1 VADPNL
7 GLVARYRFE
16 TLAEGVLKDDSG
28 KGNDLRVQG
37 TVTLAPGK
45 VGKAVVVSRTG
56 YPQSPR
62 SESLELGGAMTLE
75 AWIKPERAADMR
87 IFDRQTI
94 GGNDGFMLDT
104 HPKGHLRLI
113 IGPGQLR
120 DPDPLAVGQWSHVAA
135 TYSEETG
142 EARLYRNGQIAPR
155 ASLPASAR
163 SRPWPDRRRPATS
176 DSVSGAATKARCI
189 STRSRCLGSKGRSR
203 NRFAAPAPASRRGPR
218 LPRQSAGLAQCNHFP
233 AFCATRLRER
243 IVDSPEG
250 FVAQSRA
257 LHKSAKQRLS

>member
-16 TLAEGVLKDDSG
+16 TLGEGVLKDDSG

-45 VGKAVVVSRTG
+45 VGKAVVLSRAG

-142 EARLYRNGQIAPR
+142 EARLYRNGQIVAKSSA
-155 ASLPASAR
+155 ASVGQIEALARPASAR
-163 SRPWPDRRRPATS
+163 Y
-176 DSVSGAATKARCI
+176 V
-189 STRSRCLGSKGRSR
+189 
-203 NRFAAPAPASRRGPR
+203 
-218 LPRQSAGLAQCNHFP
+218 
-233 AFCATRLRER
+233 RLRLWGR
-243 IVDSPEG
+243 DFPDN
-250 FVAQSRA
+250 SRA
-257 LHKSAKQRLS
+257 GPMQPFPGLLFHQVEGENCG